1 MPSASTITT
10 RAAQAK
16 ANAMR
21 APIARR
27 HKATCQTARACQA
40 TTSPEPAEYTSLRN
54 QPQQLPR
61 CTCRYSRPRLF
72 ADNTAAQT
80 IADHFLDQPDL
91 KVFHP
96 SQFTL
101 A

>member
-1 MPSASTITT
+1 MRSTTITT

-16 ANAMR
+16 AKALR

-27 HKATCQTARACQA
+27 PRATCQTARACQA
-40 TTSPEPAEYTSLRN
+40 TSLEPAEYTHLRN
-54 QPQQLPR
+54 QLQRPPR
-61 CTCRYSRPRLF
+61 CICRYPRSRLF
-72 ADNTAAQT
+72 ADNTTAQA

-91 KVFHP
+91 KVFYP

-101 A
+101 T